1 MTAMGGTELA
11 TKCLEFCQ
19 TLSSQC
25 SSFKFSLMVGTSFS
39 FTLDTGVVAL
49 DTKAKAPSKKKPSP
63 STIRRNARRR
73 EEFLKKKQSPAPV
86 SSARPLRHHP
96 SPTAAP
102 ERRQVISV
110 RRDGTMPSFSQL
122 DGNVN
127 HSPTSCL
134 PGLTSS
140 ASTNA
145 TALNP
150 LAGSHCPSGTVEQNA
165 DYGDSPPSDA
175 PPPPTCASC
184 FGPTEWG
191 WTRRLQNN
199 TKHGYR
205 CLALCLGEN
214 SCITTTIFK

>member
-1 MTAMGGTELA
+1 MGETDLA
-11 TKCLEFCQ
+11 TKCLDFCQ

-25 SSFKFSLMVGTSFS
+25 SGFKFSLMVGSSFS

-49 DTKAKAPSKKKPSP
+49 DTQAKAPSKKKPSP

-73 EEFLKKKQSPAPV
+73 EEFLKKKQNPAPV
-86 SSARPLRHHP
+86 SSARPLQHLP
-96 SPTAAP
+96 SPTTAS

-127 HSPTSCL
+127 HSPTSRP

-140 ASTNA
+140 ASTN
-145 TALNP
+145 TTILNP
-150 LAGSHCPSGTVEQNA
+150 LAGAHCPAGTVEVSQIMETHLQVMLLLLQPVQVA
-165 DYGDSPPSDA
+165 LDQ
-175 PPPPTCASC
+175 
-184 FGPTEWG
+184 
-191 WTRRLQNN
+191 LQNN

>member
-1 MTAMGGTELA
+1 MGETNLA
-11 TKCLEFCQ
+11 TKCLDFCE

-25 SSFKFSLMVGTSFS
+25 SGFKFSLMVGSSFS
-39 FTLDTGVVAL
+39 FTLDTGVPAL
-49 DTKAKAPSKKKPSP
+49 DTQAKALSKKKPSP

-73 EEFLKKKQSPAPV
+73 EEFLKKKQNPAPV
-86 SSARPLRHHP
+86 SSARPLQHLP
-96 SPTAAP
+96 SPTTAS

-127 HSPTSCL
+127 HSPTSRP

-140 ASTNA
+140 ASTN
-145 TALNP
+145 TTSLNP
-150 LAGSHCPSGTVEQNA
+150 LAGAHCPAGTVEVSA

-184 FGPTEWG
+184 SGPTEWG